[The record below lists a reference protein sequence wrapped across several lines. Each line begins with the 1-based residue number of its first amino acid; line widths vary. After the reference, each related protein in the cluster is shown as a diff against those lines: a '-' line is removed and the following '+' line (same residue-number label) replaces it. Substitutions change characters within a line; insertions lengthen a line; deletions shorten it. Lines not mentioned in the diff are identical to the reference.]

1 MSKTVMST
9 EQNRSRTIIR
19 TSLIGVMANLALSG
33 FKAMVGILSHSIA
46 IIMDAVNNLSDAL
59 SSVITIIGTKL
70 SGKAPDRE
78 HPFGHGRI
86 EYLSAFL
93 IAALVLYA
101 GIAALV
107 ESVRKILHPV
117 LPDYTVPGLIIIA
130 AAVIVKLLLGRY
142 VRKTGQRVN
151 SGSLIASGTDA
162 FFDAVISASTLA
174 AALVYLFFHISLE
187 AWLGAAIALLIIKSG
202 CEMLFHTVSEMLGR
216 RISAELAGRIKG
228 LLLESPEVY
237 GVYDLAVNDYGPDRI
252 QGSVHLE
259 VPESMT
265 AVEIDQLS
273 RDLQRRI
280 YAETGVVL
288 TAIGI
293 YAHREGGEEAV
304 IQEEVY
310 KIVSNHPYFLQ
321 MHGFFVDLDTK
332 LMRFDII
339 LAFEAPD
346 RQSLY
351 DHICKDVQDAFPG
364 YQLQIVLD
372 VDASD
377 SL

>member
-1 MSKTVMST
+1 MST

-130 AAVIVKLLLGRY
+130 VAVIVKLLLGRY

-293 YAHREGGEEAV
+293 YAHHEGGEEAV